1 MSEGPS
7 KARTY
12 ARPRAKTVRR
22 DGTIAYVRY
31 SKTVTKAIC
40 KRIARGDVWYRIA
53 NTDGLPSYDTL
64 YTWLRKY
71 PDFAADFALAKEM
84 AADLRADK
92 VLVVAE
98 EATAETVQRDRL
110 RVGALQWHAGKA
122 APKKYGSRAGDVGAE
137 DGGPQ
142 RLIIEVRHFEVA
154 YREDG
159 TAYTRQIPRGGEGDD
174 R

>member
-1 MSEGPS
+1 MADGTS
-7 KARTY
+7 KRAQVVL
-12 ARPRAKTVRR
+12 PRKTVRR
-22 DGTIAYVRY
+22 DGSVLQVRY
-31 SKTVTKAIC
+31 SKKVTRALC
-40 KRIARGDVWYRIA
+40 LRIAQGEIWHRIC
-53 NTDGLPSYDTL
+53 NTDGMPSYTTL

-71 PDFAADFALAKEM
+71 PDFAEDYGQAREM

-98 EATAETVQRDRL
+98 EATTATVQRDRL

-122 APKKYGSRAGDVGAE
+122 APKKYGSKAGDDGAGE
-137 DGGPQ
+137 GAS
-142 RLIIEVRHFEVA
+142 RRVIIEVRHFEVA

-159 TAYTRQIPRGGEGDD
+159 SAYTREILPDGEGGG